1 MFIEIAKDGNGH
13 IIELPLQQVL
23 DVSGSKIGVL
33 TGIKTLLEL
42 VPIRRSLRQWALQ
55 PH

>member
-1 MFIEIAKDGNGH
+1 
-13 IIELPLQQVL
+13 LQQWH
-23 DVSGSKIGVL
+23 DVSGSKIGVF

-42 VPIRRSLRQWALQ
+42 LPIRRSLRQWVRQ

>member
-13 IIELPLQQVL
+13 IIELPLQQWH
-23 DVSGSKIGVL
+23 DVSGSKIGVF

-42 VPIRRSLRQWALQ
+42 LPIRRSLRQWAQQ